1 MSKITNRDT
10 APRDGD
16 SVENRLARLLDAPF
30 LASLV
35 PHLPPETL
43 HQLIRSRGL
52 DACGELVTSAT
63 PAQLTS
69 LLDLDLWRPGRPG
82 RDGQFDVDR
91 FGEWL
96 EVLVDTGPSVAA
108 RTVAALDTD
117 VVVAGLS
124 RYVRVFDPGI
134 FEPIAQSDD
143 EPVDRQEAMREGDVA
158 MHAES
163 MHASGTPRRDW
174 LECEVGGYIV
184 RARRADVWDAIVT
197 LLVAL
202 DAEHGNH
209 FHAVMQGCRRLS
221 NSSPE
226 IDGLDDRLLAPEQHL
241 HDVAI
246 ERERRRSQQGYATPA
261 DARAFL
267 QMARQPERARSGA
280 ARTRSLKVNPI
291 VGAYFR
297 AADEADDEREYA
309 ITGTPAGIVGSIS
322 STDVHVDAT
331 DVPESIAA
339 VIGLLTEAGMM
350 PERPRALLGAA
361 DAGPQAARLTRLRRL
376 MECVHDTDE
385 AADFTRSREL
395 AFLGNALLAGCSV
408 QSRPF
413 TPRESSDAAA
423 SICNL
428 GLEYWPARWP
438 GVLHE
443 MSSPGAH
450 GTGTATPPDTFPP
463 DSFLI
468 DHDLVTALKWAGLCC
483 TRTSACSW
491 RTSSSRCSTIFTASI
506 ATSSASW
513 SAAAQAR
520 TATRRR
526 HTVARTRHGGGACDA
541 RHDGLDQ
548 RARPAGRVS
557 RLARG
562 ADSHSRRPHDRRQP
576 DGVRLH
582 FHRRTD
588 PRHPQLHE
596 EAPRSSVTLT
606 GSTAETSAGQFVGP
620 ARDA

>member
-10 APRDGD
+10 APRDGG
-16 SVENRLARLLDAPF
+16 SVENRLARLLDTPF
-30 LASLV
+30 LARVV

-43 HQLIRSRGL
+43 HQLIRYRGL

-69 LLDLDLWRPGRPG
+69 VLDLDLWRPARPG

-96 EVLVDTGPSVAA
+96 EVLVDTGNSVAA
-108 RTVAALDTD
+108 RTVAALDTN

-134 FEPIAQSDD
+134 FEPTAQSDD
-143 EPVDRQEAMREGDVA
+143 EPMDRQEAMREGDVMDVDEA

-163 MHASGTPRRDW
+163 MHAGDGPKHDSSGDW

-202 DAEHGNH
+202 DAEHGNY

-226 IDGLDDRLLAPEQHL
+226 IDGLDDLPLAPEQHL

-267 QMARQPERARSGA
+267 QMARQPEHARSGA
-280 ARTRSLKVNPI
+280 SVTGSIKVNPI
-291 VGAYFR
+291 VRAYFR
-297 AADEADDEREYA
+297 AADEAPESSNESTRAPERLLESSA
-309 ITGTPAGIVGSIS
+309 STSPASR

-350 PERPRALLGAA
+350 PERPRPLLEAA
-361 DAGPQAARLTRLRRL
+361 DADPQAARLTRLRQL
-376 MECVHDTDE
+376 MEYARDRNET
-385 AADFTRSREL
+385 AYFKRNREL
-395 AFLGNALLAGCSV
+395 AFLANTLLAGCSI

-413 TPRESSDAAA
+413 TPREATDAAA

-428 GLEYWPARWP
+428 GLEYWPVRWTS
-438 GVLHE
+438 VTLQDR
-443 MSSPGAH
+443 SSPRAH
-450 GTGTATPPDTFPP
+450 GTATATPP

-468 DHDLVTALKWAGLCC
+468 DHDLVAAFEVGWSVLYQDVSLFVAHQLISMLDDLRCVDCDIQRGFVAMRRKLAKQRDAGTPWL
-483 TRTSACSW
+483 
-491 RTSSSRCSTIFTASI
+491 
-506 ATSSASW
+506 
-513 SAAAQAR
+513 
-520 TATRRR
+520 
-526 HTVARTRHGGGACDA
+526 
-541 RHDGLDQ
+541 
-548 RARPAGRVS
+548 
-557 RLARG
+557 
-562 ADSHSRRPHDRRQP
+562 
-576 DGVRLH
+576 
-582 FHRRTD
+582 
-588 PRHPQLHE
+588 
-596 EAPRSSVTLT
+596 
-606 GSTAETSAGQFVGP
+606 
-620 ARDA
+620 ARDAADVLAMLDMTAWTSVLGLLDECPVLPAALTAILEGRTTTVSPTAFDFISTAAQIGDIRNFMRKLPDILSR